1 MSPQLR
7 EEFRDDARTPVA
19 PPDADRYRRT
29 LRSRGRIV
37 SCQSPLFGITRRRR
51 DRRNPQPSPR
61 PTGQTCH
68 PPRPPQPLVGADTS
82 LAQHLLRGLRNRAL
96 CGEFRKLI
104 SLRFLTASE
113 SRGRSHTQ
121 SPELTVDF
129 LRFPRHD
136 QDFTG
141 NSWPRLVEWGS
152 CSSEC
157 PQRKPVCS
165 GRKACAILTEMAA
178 A

>member
-1 MSPQLR
+1 MISTAG
-7 EEFRDDARTPVA
+7 DARIPQWRTSC
-19 PPDADRYRRT
+19 T
-29 LRSRGRIV
+29 LRSCRRNA
-37 SCQSPLFGITRRRR
+37 SSQSPLFGITRWRR
-51 DRRNPQPSPR
+51 DRRNPQSSPR

-96 CGEFRKLI
+96 CGEFRELL
-104 SLRFLTASE
+104 SFQFLTASE
-113 SRGRSHTQ
+113 SRGRSPTQ

-129 LRFPRHD
+129 LRFLRHEL
-136 QDFTG
+136 DFTG

-152 CSSEC
+152 CSCES
-157 PQRKPVCS
+157 PWRNPVCS